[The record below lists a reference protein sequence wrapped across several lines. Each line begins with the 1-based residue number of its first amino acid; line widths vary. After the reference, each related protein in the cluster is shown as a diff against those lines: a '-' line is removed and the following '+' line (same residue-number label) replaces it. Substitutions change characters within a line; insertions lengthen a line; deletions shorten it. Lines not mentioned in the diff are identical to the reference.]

1 MMGWLMSVVVWWLPT
16 AGAIAGL
23 PLLSTGVRAGVS
35 VTALLW
41 FALLRLTHYQAAWI
55 QNPWAARA
63 TTAWPETADIVQA
76 LSSGLLVFAGLRLI
90 PAIASLAAYSLGATH
105 DDSTEADDGASTPE
119 TSLVTVHFVLLM
131 TITVLSERS
140 GGLTGLILPEPALG
154 ADTLPPPQATAIAG
168 WLIERLQHSVSQ
180 ALEAVAPF
188 LIGGVLAELLMLTI
202 RGALKAGGRQDRW
215 RPVWVLGILML
226 LAWSGLR
233 SEGMTEASTRADST
247 TQQPREAP

>member
-23 PLLSTGVRAGVS
+23 PLLSTGVRAGAAVA
-35 VTALLW
+35 ALLW
-41 FALLRLTHYQAAWI
+41 FTLLRLTYHHTGWI

-90 PAIASLAAYSLGATH
+90 PAIASLAVYSLGATQ

-119 TSLVTVHFVLLM
+119 TSLVTIHFVLLM
-131 TITVLSERS
+131 TLSVLTERS
-140 GGLTGLILPEPALG
+140 RGLTALILPEPAWG
-154 ADTLPPPQATAIAG
+154 ADTLPPLQATAIAG

-180 ALEAVAPF
+180 ALEVVAPF
-188 LIGGVLAELLMLTI
+188 LIGGVLAELLVLTI
-202 RGALKAGGRQDRW
+202 RGALKEGGRQDRW

-226 LAWSGLR
+226 MAWSGLR
-233 SEGMTEASTRADST
+233 SEGMTEAPTRASST
-247 TQQPREAP
+247 TLQPREAP